1 MINKIVIRYAN
12 GKLRKGTTADFF
24 PNKDIFH
31 LNDKD
36 DGKVYEINLADLKAV
51 FFVKSYDGN
60 PAYDEKLNIERIGL
74 GKRIRI
80 RFRDGETMVGY
91 TQGYAPNR
99 VGFIF
104 FPADPECNNE
114 KAFIVNAATDDIHF
128 IP

>member
-1 MINKIVIRYAN
+1 MINKIVIRYAD

-36 DGKVYEINLADLKAV
+36 DGKVYEINVQALKAV
-51 FFVKSYDGN
+51 FFVKSYEGD
-60 PAYDEKLNIERIGL
+60 PAYDEKLNVERVGL

-91 TQGYAPNR
+91 TQGYSANR
-99 VGFIF
+99 TGFIF

>member
-1 MINKIVIRYAN
+1 MISKIVIRYAN

-24 PNKDIFH
+24 PNKEIFH

-36 DGKVYEINLADLKAV
+36 DGKTHEINVRDLKAV
-51 FFVKSYDGN
+51 FFVKDYEGDPSYDVQ
-60 PAYDEKLNIERIGL
+60 LTMERSGL

-80 RFRDGETMVGY
+80 RFKDGETMMGY

-99 VGFIF
+99 TGFIF
-104 FPADPECNNE
+104 FPADPDCNNE
-114 KAFIVNAATDDIHF
+114 KAFIVTASTADIRF